1 MSYLGFDSDIALHP
15 IPDSELNTILTTY
28 DFTMDVPDI
37 TPSLEKLT
45 VDLDQLEAAL
55 KPVLGDVGDVSSKLP
70 LLDKAKLYVM
80 VTYAIESMLFCE
92 SGLAYG

>member
-1 MSYLGFDSDIALHP
+1 
-15 IPDSELNTILTTY
+15 
-28 DFTMDVPDI
+28 MDVPDI
-37 TPSLEKLT
+37 TPSLEKLN

-80 VTYAIESMLFCE
+80 VTYAIESILFCE
-92 SGLAYG
+92 SSLARR